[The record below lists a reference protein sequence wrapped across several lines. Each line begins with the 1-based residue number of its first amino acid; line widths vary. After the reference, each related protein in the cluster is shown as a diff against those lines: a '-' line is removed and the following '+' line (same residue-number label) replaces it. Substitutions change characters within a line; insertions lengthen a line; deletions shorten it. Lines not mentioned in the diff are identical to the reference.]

1 MAGMRAVYM
10 GGMLWQLMRKKR
22 DITMI
27 FESIGDNIWYIM
39 HLTECSYLV
48 LQPEYCI
55 VGNRGT
61 PQYYAILY
69 CYILFNVENHD
80 QRWHFGVGNSV
91 LILGGIL
98 LRHLQDCYPY
108 LSMCLDQ
115 NMAQLCRAALQ
126 GTNLNKKR
134 HLLLLLHLQRGPK
147 MSKLLTTCK
156 GLCFLHNKRSLSK

>member
-1 MAGMRAVYM
+1 
-10 GGMLWQLMRKKR
+10 
-22 DITMI
+22 
-27 FESIGDNIWYIM
+27 M

-134 HLLLLLHLQRGPK
+134 HLLLLLHLQR
-147 MSKLLTTCK
+147 
-156 GLCFLHNKRSLSK
+156 